1 MTMIS
6 LHESARLF
14 VFKLNMIIKQTPEK
28 FFAVQNFINELN
40 KSNSPLKEVMKNTDC
55 YIAGGF
61 ARLLLRNS
69 LISYSSI
76 SESNNYNLAL
86 TKYFNVYNGDIDVFF
101 TSHDEW
107 FKAVQI
113 MLKHEQHSIKETVF
127 ARSYEI
133 KNDFFTVPLMM
144 NMGAVDRVVKIKV
157 QFIKLFEEKIENT
170 LSRFD
175 LCNAMIGFNNE
186 HILMHENLSELEST
200 QTLEISNI
208 TSVEFLESNDYH
220 LQVILNRLLKYSQ
233 KYDYKTISES
243 SIEKLK
249 DFLMKRKVMFG
260 TEFQMTRFLNDFL
273 KNRNI
278 FSKDVLINFIGLVG
292 ETIHSSY
299 VLEKDGEGFWRL
311 KTTTGSY
318 GALFDRALQ
327 EMENIEGEK
336 KKQELVVR
344 NYNITKQGL
353 EKHQIGSKGW
363 VDAKSSYLDWAD
375 KYEKITS

>member
-1 MTMIS
+1 MIS

-14 VFKLNMIIKQTPEK
+14 VFKFKKNMIIKQTPEK
-28 FFAVQNFINELN
+28 FFAIQNFINQLN
-40 KSNSPLKEVMKNTDC
+40 KSDSPLKEVMKNTDC

-61 ARLLLRNS
+61 ARFLLRNS

-86 TKYFNVYNGDIDVFF
+86 TKYFDVYNGDIDVFF

-107 FKAVQI
+107 FKAAQI
-113 MLKHEQHSIKETVF
+113 MLKHEQRSIKETVF

-144 NMGAVDRVVKIKV
+144 YRGIGQQIKIKV

-175 LCNAMIGFNNE
+175 LCNAMIGFNNQN
-186 HILMHENLSELEST
+186 ILMHENLLELESK
-200 QTLEISNI
+200 QMLEISNI

-249 DFLMKRKVMFG
+249 DFLIKRKVMFG
-260 TEFQMTRFLNDFL
+260 TEFQITRFLNDFL
-273 KNRNI
+273 KNKNI
-278 FSKDVLINFIGLVG
+278 FSKEVLINFIGLVG
-292 ETIHSSY
+292 ETVHSSY
-299 VLEKDGEGFWRL
+299 VLEKDGDGFWRL

-327 EMENIEGEK
+327 EIENIEGEK
-336 KKQELVVR
+336 KKQELIVR
-344 NYNITKQGL
+344 NYNITKQELG
-353 EKHQIGSKGW
+353 KHQIGSKGW

>member
-1 MTMIS
+1 
-6 LHESARLF
+6 
-14 VFKLNMIIKQTPEK
+14 MIIKQTPEK
-28 FFAVQNFINELN
+28 FFAIQNFINQLN
-40 KSNSPLKEVMKNTDC
+40 KSDSPLKEVMKNTDC

-61 ARLLLRNS
+61 ARFLFRNS
-69 LISYSSI
+69 LINYSSI
-76 SESNNYNLAL
+76 SELNNYNLAL
-86 TKYFNVYNGDIDVFF
+86 TKYFDVYNGDIDVFF

-107 FKAVQI
+107 FKAAQI
-113 MLKHEQHSIKETVF
+113 MLKHEQRSIKETVF

-144 NMGAVDRVVKIKV
+144 YRGIGQQIKIKV

-186 HILMHENLSELEST
+186 NILMHENLLELESK
-200 QTLEISNI
+200 QMLEISNI

-249 DFLMKRKVMFG
+249 DFLIKRKVMFG
-260 TEFQMTRFLNDFL
+260 TEFQITRFLNDFL
-273 KNRNI
+273 KNKNI
-278 FSKDVLINFIGLVG
+278 FSKEILINFIGLVG
-292 ETIHSSY
+292 ETVHSSY
-299 VLEKDGEGFWRL
+299 VLEKDGDGFWRL

-327 EMENIEGEK
+327 EIENIEGEK
-336 KKQELVVR
+336 KKQELIVR
-344 NYNITKQGL
+344 NYNITKQELG
-353 EKHQIGSKGW
+353 KHQIGSKGW